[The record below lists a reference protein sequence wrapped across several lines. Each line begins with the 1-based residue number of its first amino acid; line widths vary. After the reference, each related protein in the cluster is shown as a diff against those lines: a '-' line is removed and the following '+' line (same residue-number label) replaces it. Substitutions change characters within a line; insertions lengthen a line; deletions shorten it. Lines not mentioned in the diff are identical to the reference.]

1 MEKPIGY
8 TACVNGI
15 VRNIPLFAFVKAN
28 IYTFPRYLSQTFD
41 HLFYILE
48 ERMLIEQKCN
58 ENKQTRQIRK
68 RAERS
73 NSIDREIMTRHQ
85 KKLYAS
91 NLSCIN
97 LQAVPRSKPRKTIKC
112 SFSL

>member
-1 MEKPIGY
+1 MGKPIGY
-8 TACVNGI
+8 RACLNGI

-41 HLFYILE
+41 HHFYILK
-48 ERMLIEQKCN
+48 ERMLIEQKYN
-58 ENKQTRQIRK
+58 ENKQTRQVRK

-73 NSIDREIMTRHQ
+73 NSIDRETTTRHQ

-97 LQAVPRSKPRKTIKC
+97 SQAVPRS
-112 SFSL
+112 